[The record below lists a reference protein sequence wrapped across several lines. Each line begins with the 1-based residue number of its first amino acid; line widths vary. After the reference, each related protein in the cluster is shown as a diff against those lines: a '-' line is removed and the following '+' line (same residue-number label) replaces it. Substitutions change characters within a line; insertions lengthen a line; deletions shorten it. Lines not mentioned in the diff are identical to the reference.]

1 MSVPTVYYHLATHI
15 SRAAWLPNPLPHL
28 RSTANLKGLLRTQK
42 NIKVCVTNLQGIL
55 SRKQSLAHLIGSV
68 DLDIVLAS
76 ETWLIAAIKNS
87 EIFQPDIYE
96 LSHKDRTDVGV
107 LIAAK
112 KNLSIQDVSV
122 NLAGEQILV
131 KISRKQEALP

>member
-1 MSVPTVYYHLATHI
+1 M
-15 SRAAWLPNPLPHL
+15 
-28 RSTANLKGLLRTQK
+28 
-42 NIKVCVTNLQGIL
+42 

-76 ETWLIAAIKNS
+76 ETWLNAAIKNS
-87 EIFQPDIYE
+87 KIFQPDIYE
-96 LSHKDRTDVGV
+96 LPHKDRTDGGV

-122 NLAGEQILV
+122 NLAGEQIWV